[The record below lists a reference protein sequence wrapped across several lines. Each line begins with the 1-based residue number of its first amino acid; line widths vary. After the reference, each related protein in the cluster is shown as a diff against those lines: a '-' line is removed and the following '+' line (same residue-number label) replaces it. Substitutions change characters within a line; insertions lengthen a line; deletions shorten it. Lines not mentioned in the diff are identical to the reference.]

1 MRRIYPGL
9 SRIENE
15 IIKNVKEVEEF
26 EKLEAQLHAFRR
38 EMAEL
43 SKKKPNDGVNKF
55 KLRFLDQALAAANN
69 ILGGNQ
75 ALEGFEQF
83 NLDDVPSNSDV
94 VFVLAQYTDGIIGC
108 ALVTRRRLAAPTT
121 GLFAGRNCK
130 FRLAIHIIV
139 DIRSNQNASPWEAE
153 ADADIG

>member
-1 MRRIYPGL
+1 M
-9 SRIENE
+9 
-15 IIKNVKEVEEF
+15 KNVKEVEEF

-55 KLRFLDQALAAANN
+55 KLRFLNQALAAANN
-69 ILGGNQ
+69 ILGGDP

-94 VFVLAQYTDGIIGC
+94 VFVLAQYTDGMN
-108 ALVTRRRLAAPTT
+108 RLRARNTT
-121 GLFAGRNCK
+121 SARGTHYW
-130 FRLAIHIIV
+130 AIRGKELQVQARDPHYC
-139 DIRSNQNASPWEAE
+139 RYKE
-153 ADADIG
+153 